1 MKLCVF
7 GSSSASLAPIY
18 LSEAEALGRAIA
30 LHGHELVF
38 GGYDTGLMGAVASGA
53 AEMGGCIT
61 GVIPESLEGKGRKVF
76 PCTTLETTP
85 NLAERK
91 NRMIALSDDFI
102 ALPGGLGT
110 FDELFSVLSLE
121 KAGEIDS
128 KSALLNV
135 AEYFNPLIRMFDD
148 AYEKGLNST
157 NWREGCEV
165 FTNPEELVSWIEK

>member
-7 GSSSASLAPIY
+7 GSSSTSLAPIY
-18 LSEAEALGRAIA
+18 LSEAEALGQAIA
-30 LHGHELVF
+30 LHGHELIF
-38 GGYDTGLMGAVASGA
+38 GGYDTGLMGAVAAGA
-53 AEMGGCIT
+53 AEMGGRVT

-76 PCTTLETTP
+76 PCTTLKTTS

-91 NRMIALSDDFI
+91 NQMLALSDGFI
-102 ALPGGLGT
+102 TLPGGLGT

-121 KAGEIDS
+121 KAGEINC

-135 AEYFNPLIRMFDD
+135 AEYFNPLIRMLDD

-157 NWREGCEV
+157 NWHESCEI
-165 FTNPEELVSWIEK
+165 FTNPEELVSWIER